1 MQPMS
6 ERKGTGC
13 AKLGISAGLFE
24 SLGSLA
30 FSVNAPHAGRFIV
43 GKNPKYGLKA
53 LKRIRR
59 VSTGGV
65 VTDLAPSLI
74 AAAPFLF
81 FWGPLRYSPDI
92 QTTGERT
99 NADVE
104 AIDPGSQH
112 PG

>member
-1 MQPMS
+1 
-6 ERKGTGC
+6 
-13 AKLGISAGLFE
+13 
-24 SLGSLA
+24 
-30 FSVNAPHAGRFIV
+30 
-43 GKNPKYGLKA
+43 
-53 LKRIRR
+53 
-59 VSTGGV
+59 V